1 MQKTEQAAKLQEIK
15 SGEILYGDQK
25 PTGDMNH
32 EIIGWLML
40 GFLFC
45 MVIIISYHY
54 GLYLNPEKN
63 NWVI

>member
-32 EIIGWLML
+32 E
-40 GFLFC
+40 
-45 MVIIISYHY
+45 
-54 GLYLNPEKN
+54 N
-63 NWVI
+63 NWLANVGILILYGYYY